1 MSLTRCAVVM
11 IALNAP
17 VALVAQSSSSAG
29 APAGGPST
37 LVGPAH
43 GTVIVVG
50 GGSMGPEIYAKFIAA
65 AGGPNALIVD
75 VPTAGGDSVYTQDAP
90 GTRGW
95 KQAGAKNVYV
105 LHTTDRKLAESDSF
119 AAILAKAGGVWFE
132 GGRQYH
138 LVDSYAGTKTERGF
152 HDVLA
157 RGGVVGGSSAGASIL
172 GDFLVRGAPSNNN
185 IIMDDPGY
193 EKGFAFLRG
202 VGIDQHVVARERL
215 ADLADSIIPKYP
227 TLLGISEDEGTAW
240 VVRGDTAT
248 IIGRN
253 KAFVYGAKGAHDDGK
268 PFLTLYPGDRF
279 NLAERRVTHR
289 AADDSPVRVA
299 FVDSLFSKFVQP
311 SAGGA
316 TVLVARDGEV
326 LIDKSYG
333 IPAQPKYM
341 PTTTVPQFAL
351 GDLSAVFRSL
361 CAQLPEV
368 PVGRRG
374 GAGAAAPQTAA
385 TGRGGRGAAGI
396 AGTPFQTCVSRRIST
411 PVGMHKTT
419 ADSSGQVHSD
429 VDELYRLALGL
440 ENPRTFAREATPGA
454 SNGDSQPVDHGAGWD
469 SDTYRGSSRFSAFAS
484 PGGKRSA
491 FVRVPGRHA
500 TVIILTND
508 DAFDAK
514 QVADTVLDRL
524 LSDQG
529 Q

>member
-1 MSLTRCAVVM
+1 MSLARSAIVM
-11 IALNAP
+11 IALATP
-17 VALVAQSSSSAG
+17 LALVAQGSGASA
-29 APAGGPST
+29 APTRATST
-37 LVGPAH
+37 MVGPAH

-65 AGGPNALIVD
+65 AGGPEALIVD

-105 LHTTDRKLAESDSF
+105 LHTTDRKLADSDSF
-119 AAILAKAGGVWFE
+119 ATILAKAGGVWFE

-185 IIMDDPGY
+185 FIMDDPGY

-240 VVRGDTAT
+240 VVQGATAM

-253 KAFVYGAKGAHDDGK
+253 KAFVYGGNAAHDDGK

-299 FVDSLFSKFVQP
+299 FVDSLFSKFAQP

-316 TVLVARDGEV
+316 TVLVARGGEV
-326 LIDKSYG
+326 LVDKAYG

-351 GDLSAVFRSL
+351 GELSAVFRSL
-361 CAQLPEV
+361 CAQLPEA
-368 PVGRRG
+368 PAGRRG
-374 GAGAAAPQTAA
+374 GVGAATPPTAS
-385 TGRGGRGAAGI
+385 RGGRGAA
-396 AGTPFQTCVSRRIST
+396 ANTGTPFQNCVARRIST

-440 ENPRTFAREATPGA
+440 ENPRTFTREATPGA

-469 SDTYRGSSRFSAFAS
+469 SDAYRGSSRFSAYAL

-500 TVIILTND
+500 TVIVLTND
-508 DAFDAK
+508 DSFDAR
-514 QVADTVLDRL
+514 AAAGTILDRL
-524 LSDQG
+524 FSDQG